1 MARAP
6 KKKAATKPAEGEKV
20 NKHQNMRAKTHDEL
34 VDQLV
39 TLKKEQF
46 NLRFQRAT
54 QQLENPG
61 RVRIVRREI
70 AVIKT
75 ILGEKTRAAGAAAK

>member
-6 KKKAATKPAEGEKV
+6 KKKADTKPAAGEKV
-20 NKHQNMRAKTHDEL
+20 NKHQDLRAKTHDEL

-61 RVRIVRREI
+61 RVRVVRREI

-75 ILGEKTRAAGAAAK
+75 ILGEKTRAEAAAK

>member
-6 KKKAATKPAEGEKV
+6 KKKAGAKPAAGDKV
-20 NKHQNMRAKTHDEL
+20 NKHADLRAKTHDEL

-39 TLKKEQF
+39 SLKKEQF

-54 QQLENPG
+54 QQLEQPA
-61 RVRIVRREI
+61 RVRTVRREI
-70 AVIKT
+70 AVVKT
-75 ILGEKTRAAGAAAK
+75 ILGEKKRAEAVAK